1 MCEQLGI
8 KVKFLKKMPELIHKE
23 STELVFSPQLLA
35 VSKADKRVENS
46 DSAIKN
52 WLATLGVGR
61 ARARC

>member
-1 MCEQLGI
+1 M
-8 KVKFLKKMPELIHKE
+8 LKLIHKE

-35 VSKADKRVENS
+35 VSKADKRVKNS